1 MYRLALIGFGT
12 VGNGLVEILREKE
25 STLKG
30 NYGFEY
36 SIVAVSDF
44 KKGSVY
50 HENGLNINQ
59 LLELDA
65 VGSLEE
71 YPGGLKGWDALT
83 TIRNS
88 NADVIVELT
97 YTNVQT
103 GQPAIDHCQAAFE
116 NGKHVVTSNK
126 GPVAVAYRE
135 LQELADL
142 NNAQFRFE
150 GTVVA
155 GTPII
160 NMATQSLA
168 GCDITCIRGILN
180 GTTNYILSEME
191 QGSAYEDVLKRAQD
205 LGYAEADPTGDVEGW
220 DALAKVVILSNV
232 VMGGNISTGDVDRE
246 GITGI
251 SLKDIEIAREAGRR
265 WKLIGET
272 KIVDGEIVASVSP
285 QQLPLSDPLASVM
298 GATNALTFTTDYLQ
312 DITVVGPGAGKMET
326 GYSILTDLLD
336 IHRTLQ

>member
-12 VGNGLVEILREKE
+12 VGKGLSEILREKD
-25 STLKG
+25 SYLKG
-30 NYGFEY
+30 KYGFEY

-50 HENGLNINQ
+50 DENGLNIDQ

-71 YPGGLKGWDALT
+71 YPGGVKGWDALT
-83 TIRNS
+83 TIRDS

-103 GQPAIDHCQAAFE
+103 GQPAIDHCRAAFE
-116 NGKHVVTSNK
+116 NGKHVVSSNK

-135 LQELADL
+135 LQKLADL
-142 NNAQFRFE
+142 NNVQFRFE

-160 NMATQSLA
+160 NLATQNLA
-168 GCDITCIRGILN
+168 GCNITCIRGILN

-191 QGSAYEDVLKRAQD
+191 QGSSYEDVLKRAQD

-232 VMGGNISTGDVDRE
+232 VMGGNISTEDVERE

-251 SLKDIEIAREAGRR
+251 SLKDIEIAREAGKR

-272 KIVDGEIVASVSP
+272 KIENGKIIASVSP

-298 GATNALTFTTDYLQ
+298 GATNALTFTTDYLH
-312 DITVVGPGAGKMET
+312 DVTVVGPGAGKMET

-336 IHRTLQ
+336 MHRTLQ

>member
-12 VGNGLVEILREKE
+12 VGKGLSEILREKE
-25 STLKG
+25 ATLKG
-30 NYGFEY
+30 KYGFET

-50 HENGLNINQ
+50 HEDGLNIDQ
-59 LLELDA
+59 LLELDDA
-65 VGSLEE
+65 GSLEE
-71 YPGGLKGWDALT
+71 YPGGVKGWDALT
-83 TIRNS
+83 TVRNS
-88 NADVIVELT
+88 NADIIVELT

-103 GQPAIDHCQAAFE
+103 GQPAIDHCRAAFE

-168 GCDITCIRGILN
+168 GCDITRIRGILN
-180 GTTNYILSEME
+180 GTTNYILCEME

-205 LGYAEADPTGDVEGW
+205 LGYAEADPTGDVDGW

-232 VMGGNISTGDVDRE
+232 VLGGNISTEDVERE
-246 GITGI
+246 GITSI

-272 KIVDGEIVASVSP
+272 KIEDGKIVASVSP
-285 QQLPLSDPLASVM
+285 QQVPLSDPLASVM
-298 GATNALTFTTDYLQ
+298 GANNALTFTTDYLH
-312 DITVVGPGAGKMET
+312 DVTVVGPGAGRMET

-336 IHRTLQ
+336 IHRTVN